1 MKKKYQI
8 RLYKVTRFI
17 LYPIIIVADFFQT
30 NCTALFTPMN
40 IGPVNEPAWKR
51 MILKHLSYKNYVL
64 DYGCGVGFFC
74 KIFNKKRY
82 LGLEI
87 NRKFLQRAKKINKG
101 YKFLELKNKKVT
113 KFKNKINAVF
123 INNVL
128 HHMSDNQIN
137 LALQFLK
144 KNSKKNTKLL
154 IIEPLIPKK
163 FFSLEF
169 FLNALDIG
177 NFMRRKEDYIKVL
190 KRIKILKI
198 IQARFGYNDHVVIL
212 GKFRSFKN

>member
-1 MKKKYQI
+1 MNI
-8 RLYKVTRFI
+8 YKLTKII
-17 LYPIIIVADFFQT
+17 LYPIILVADYLQT
-30 NCTALFTPMN
+30 NHTKFFTLMN
-40 IGPVNEPAWKR
+40 IGPVNDPALKK

-101 YKFLELKNKKVT
+101 YKFLELKDKKVT

-154 IIEPLIPKK
+154 IIEPLLPKK
-163 FFSLEF
+163 IFSLQF
-169 FLNALDIG
+169 FLKALDIG
-177 NFMRRKEDYIKVL
+177 NFIRDKKNYLRVIKKYVDIDSVFL
-190 KRIKILKI
+190 KKIGI
-198 IQARFGYNDHVVIL
+198 SSVIVFFGYL
-212 GKFRSFKN
+212 RK

>member
-1 MKKKYQI
+1 MS
-8 RLYKVTRFI
+8 LYKVARII
-17 LYPIIIVADFFQT
+17 LYPIILVADFFQT
-30 NCTALFTPMN
+30 NCTTLFTPMN
-40 IGPVNEPAWKR
+40 MGPVNNPARRR

-87 NRKFLQRAKKINKG
+87 NRKFLQRAKKINKS
-101 YKFLELKNKKVT
+101 YKFLELKDKKVT
-113 KFKNKINAVF
+113 KFKNIINTVF

-154 IIEPLIPKK
+154 IIEPLLPKK
-163 FFSLEF
+163 FFSLQF
-169 FLNALDIG
+169 FLKALDIG
-177 NFMRRKEDYIKVL
+177 NFIRRKEDYIKVL
-190 KRIKILKI
+190 KRVKILKI
-198 IQARFGYNDHVVIL
+198 TQARFGINDHVVII
-212 GKFRSFKN
+212 GKF

>member
-1 MKKKYQI
+1 MNI
-8 RLYKVTRFI
+8 YKLTRII
-17 LYPIIIVADFFQT
+17 LYPIILVADYLQT
-30 NCTALFTPMN
+30 NYAKFFTLMN
-40 IGPVNEPAWKR
+40 VGPVNDPAWTR

-87 NRKFLQRAKKINKG
+87 NRKLLQRAKKINKG
-101 YKFLELKNKKVT
+101 YKFLELKDKKVT
-113 KFKNKINAVF
+113 KFKNKINAAF
-123 INNVL
+123 MNNVL

-154 IIEPLIPKK
+154 IIEPLLPKK
-163 FFSLEF
+163 FFSLQF
-169 FLNALDIG
+169 FLKALDIG
-177 NFMRRKEDYIKVL
+177 NFIRDKKNYLRIIKKYVNIDSVFL
-190 KRIKILKI
+190 KKFGISSVIVF
-198 IQARFGYNDHVVIL
+198 FGYL
-212 GKFRSFKN
+212 KK

>member
-1 MKKKYQI
+1 MNI
-8 RLYKVTRFI
+8 YKLTRII
-17 LYPIIIVADFFQT
+17 LYPIILVADYLQT
-30 NCTALFTPMN
+30 NYAKFFTLMN
-40 IGPVNEPAWKR
+40 VGPVNDPAWTR

-87 NRKFLQRAKKINKG
+87 NKKLLQRAKKINKG
-101 YKFLELKNKKVT
+101 YKFLELKDKKVT
-113 KFKNKINAVF
+113 KFKNKINAVL

-128 HHMSDNQIN
+128 HHMSGNQIN

-144 KNSKKNTKLL
+144 KNSKNNTKLL
-154 IIEPLIPKK
+154 IIDPLLPKK
-163 FFSLEF
+163 FFSLQF
-169 FLNALDIG
+169 FLKALDIG

-190 KRIKILKI
+190 KRVKILKI
-198 IQARFGYNDHVVIL
+198 TQARFGINDHVVIL
-212 GKFRSFKN
+212 GKF

>member
-1 MKKKYQI
+1 MNI
-8 RLYKVTRFI
+8 YKLTKI
-17 LYPIIIVADFFQT
+17 TLYPIILVADYLQT
-30 NCTALFTPMN
+30 NYPKFFTLMN
-40 IGPVNEPAWKR
+40 IGPVNDPAWKR
-51 MILKHLSYKNYVL
+51 TILKHLSYKNYVL

-101 YKFLELKNKKVT
+101 YNFLELKDKKVK

-154 IIEPLIPKK
+154 IIEPLLPKK
-163 FFSLEF
+163 FFSLQF
-169 FLNALDIG
+169 FLKVLDIG
-177 NFMRRKEDYIKVL
+177 NFIRDKKNYLRVL
-190 KRIKILKI
+190 KKYIDIDSVFLKKFGI
-198 IQARFGYNDHVVIL
+198 SSVIVFFGYL
-212 GKFRSFKN
+212 KK

>member
-1 MKKKYQI
+1 MNI
-8 RLYKVTRFI
+8 YKLTKII
-17 LYPIIIVADFFQT
+17 LYPIILVADYLQT
-30 NCTALFTPMN
+30 NHTKFFTLMN
-40 IGPVNEPAWKR
+40 IGPVNDPALKK

-87 NRKFLQRAKKINKG
+87 NKKLLQRAKKINKG
-101 YKFLELKNKKVT
+101 YKFLELKDKKVT
-113 KFKNKINAVF
+113 KFKNKINAAF
-123 INNVL
+123 MNNVL

-154 IIEPLIPKK
+154 IIEPLFPKK
-163 FFSLEF
+163 NFSLQF
-169 FLNALDIG
+169 FLKALDIG
-177 NFMRRKEDYIKVL
+177 NFMRRKEEYVKVL
-190 KRIKILKI
+190 KRVKILKI
-198 IQARFGYNDHVVIL
+198 SQAKFGINDHVVIF
-212 GKFRSFKN
+212 GKFWL

>member
-1 MKKKYQI
+1 MNI
-8 RLYKVTRFI
+8 YKLTRII
-17 LYPIIIVADFFQT
+17 LYPIIFVADFFQT
-30 NCTALFTPMN
+30 NCAALFTPMN
-40 IGPVNEPAWKR
+40 IGPVNDPAWTK
-51 MILKHLSYKNYVL
+51 MILKRLNYKNYVL

-101 YKFLELKNKKVT
+101 YKFLELKDKKVT
-113 KFKNKINAVF
+113 KFKNKINAVL

-128 HHMSDNQIN
+128 HHMSGNQIN

-144 KNSKKNTKLL
+144 KNSKNNTKLL
-154 IIEPLIPKK
+154 IIDPLLPKK
-163 FFSLEF
+163 FFSLQF
-169 FLNALDIG
+169 FLKALDIG

-190 KRIKILKI
+190 KRVKILKI
-198 IQARFGYNDHVVIL
+198 TQARFGINDHVVIL
-212 GKFRSFKN
+212 GKF

>member
-1 MKKKYQI
+1 MNI
-8 RLYKVTRFI
+8 YKLTKII
-17 LYPIIIVADFFQT
+17 LYPIILVADYLQT
-30 NCTALFTPMN
+30 NHTKFFTLMN
-40 IGPVNEPAWKR
+40 IGPVNDPALKK

-74 KIFNKKRY
+74 EIFNKKRY

-87 NRKFLQRAKKINKG
+87 NRKLLQRAKKINKG
-101 YKFLELKNKKVT
+101 YKFLELKDKKIT

-154 IIEPLIPKK
+154 IIDPLFPKK
-163 FFSLEF
+163 IFSLQF
-169 FLNALDIG
+169 FLKVLDIG
-177 NFMRRKEDYIKVL
+177 NFMRRKEDCIKVL
-190 KRIKILKI
+190 KRVKILKI
-198 IQARFGYNDHVVIL
+198 TQAKFGIGDHIVIL
-212 GKFRSFKN
+212 GKF

>member
-1 MKKKYQI
+1 
-8 RLYKVTRFI
+8 
-17 LYPIIIVADFFQT
+17 
-30 NCTALFTPMN
+30 MN
-40 IGPVNEPAWKR
+40 MGPVNDPAWTR

-101 YKFLELKNKKVT
+101 YKFLELKDKKVT
-113 KFKNKINAVF
+113 KFKNKINAVL

-154 IIEPLIPKK
+154 IIDPLFPKK
-163 FFSLEF
+163 IFSLQF
-169 FLNALDIG
+169 FLKVLDIG
-177 NFMRRKEDYIKVL
+177 NFMRRKEDCIKVL
-190 KRIKILKI
+190 KRVKILKI
-198 IQARFGYNDHVVIL
+198 TQAKFGIGDHIVIL
-212 GKFRSFKN
+212 GKF